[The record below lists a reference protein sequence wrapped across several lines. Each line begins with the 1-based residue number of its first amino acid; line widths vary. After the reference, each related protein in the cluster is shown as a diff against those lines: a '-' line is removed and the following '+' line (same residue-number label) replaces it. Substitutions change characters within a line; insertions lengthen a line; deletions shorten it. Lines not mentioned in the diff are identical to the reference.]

1 MQEVANLTK
10 DLKLAEQ
17 KFVVKSKEIEEQSK
31 KLNFPVQGIYK
42 EGLEIK
48 NDGGKS

>member
-17 KFVVKSKEIEEQSK
+17 KLIVKSKEIEKQPK
-31 KLNFPVQGIYK
+31 
-42 EGLEIK
+42 
-48 NDGGKS
+48 